1 MEFSIR
7 GEYIELCSLLKAA
20 NLVMS
25 GGEGKEVVA
34 QGMVTVDGQLEQS
47 GSNLLLESSDSGH
60 EEPIEIGAHDTDETE
75 PLEERNT
82 RIFGLV
88 QHAEV
93 EVQPPELSVEEE
105 VRHRFVLLLHGKNL
119 ELLSLLTT

>member
-34 QGMVTVDGQLEQS
+34 QGLVTVDGQLELRKRCKIRS
-47 GSNLLLESSDSGH
+47 G
-60 EEPIEIGAHDTDETE
+60 
-75 PLEERNT
+75 
-82 RIFGLV
+82 
-88 QHAEV
+88 QQV
-93 EVQPPELSVEEE
+93 EFQGSTIDVVAGQV
-105 VRHRFVLLLHGKNL
+105 
-119 ELLSLLTT
+119 